1 MTIRMVDTLT
11 QYEHIREEVDAAI
24 ADVLKTGA
32 YINGPWVNNFRQH
45 LAEYLGAKHV
55 IACANGTDALQ
66 IALMALELQPG
77 DEVITAPFTFFAT
90 AEVVALLGLKP
101 VFVDVDPFTFN
112 IDVAKIEAAIT
123 PRTKVIM
130 PVHLFGLPAEMGP
143 IMEIAE
149 KHGIFVVEDNAQAL
163 GSTYTFSSG
172 LTQKAGTIGHIGCT
186 SFYPSKNLG
195 AYGDGG
201 AIFTN
206 DDVLG
211 ERLNTIC
218 NHGSKVRYYHE
229 RIGVNSRL
237 DSMQAAVLDIK
248 LRHLDKYNAS
258 RSIAADLYDEHFS
271 GIEGLQIPARSAH
284 AKHVFH
290 QYTLRIL
297 AGREKRD
304 AMQKMLNERGVPS
317 MIYYPVSLHQQEA
330 YAEFG
335 YKDGDF
341 PISEGLTAE
350 VLSLPMHSELTP
362 DQVEYIAKA
371 VVDSFHS

>member
-24 ADVLKTGA
+24 ADVLRSGA

-45 LAEYLGAKHV
+45 LGDYLGVKHV

-66 IALMALELQPG
+66 IALMALELEPG

-90 AEVVALLGLKP
+90 AEVVALLKLKP
-101 VFVDVDPFTFN
+101 VFVDVDPNTFN
-112 IDVAKIEAAIT
+112 LDVSQLEAAIT
-123 PRTKVIM
+123 PRTKVIL
-130 PVHLFGLPAEMGP
+130 PVHLFGLPADMAP
-143 IMEIAE
+143 IMDIAE
-149 KHGIFVVEDNAQAL
+149 KHGVFVVEDNAQAL
-163 GSTYTFSSG
+163 GSTYTFPSG
-172 LTQKAGTIGHIGCT
+172 LTKKAGAIGHIGCT

-195 AYGDGG
+195 AYGDAG

-206 DDVLG
+206 DDELAN
-211 ERLNTIC
+211 RLQTIC
-218 NHGSKVRYYHE
+218 NHGSNVRYYHE

-258 RSIAADLYDEHFS
+258 RSIAADLYDEFFS
-271 GIEGLQIPARSAH
+271 GTEGIATPARTANG
-284 AKHVFH
+284 KHVFH

-297 AGREKRD
+297 PGREKRD
-304 AMQKMLNERGVPS
+304 AMQKMLQERGVPS

-341 PISEGLTAE
+341 PVSEQLTAE

-371 VVDSFHS
+371 VIDCFNA